1 MTIWRNVCHYLRK
14 NVGYTAIR
22 RQLQGGRASSHNIIE
37 AWAEVRICKY
47 FKAAEL
53 LNLLPSEMFEQMRKP
68 VWQPTGETLDTPTA
82 GEMRVA
88 FEDVIRARYKVQDLT
103 PASHPC
109 RVEAHS
115 YPLQNNQVVS
125 SVVQQG
131 YSDALER
138 VGASVESEQGR
149 YRYECYGWKEGQ
161 AIWLDDLLMDA
172 VDQVVSKK
180 EKRIEIQQLI
190 ASWVRTRVRMRLL
203 CDIPED
209 LAKRVGID
217 SSKLALLKQQR
228 QKERE
233 TATASLSL
241 VE

>member
-1 MTIWRNVCHYLRK
+1 
-14 NVGYTAIR
+14 
-22 RQLQGGRASSHNIIE
+22 
-37 AWAEVRICKY
+37 
-47 FKAAEL
+47 
-53 LNLLPSEMFEQMRKP
+53 MFEQMRKP

-149 YRYECYGWKEGQ
+149 DTGMSVTAGKRGKP
-161 AIWLDDLLMDA
+161 IWLDDLLMDA

-228 QKERE
+228 QRE
-233 TATASLSL
+233 GDRYSLPLSCRVAL
-241 VE
+241 RLDPVWTVTLLNSMVVKDILEIVSSHSHI